1 MAALFRKFIH
11 RPTSTGTASGCRAA
25 QLRATPVFQA
35 LSSRARRHYT
45 SGMTTPPPPPP
56 PEWARHDAVLI
67 GFPSHP
73 EIWGPPLDG
82 ARAETAAFADA
93 IADKGR
99 GERVVL
105 VCADDEAARAAS
117 LLVGDRV
124 EIVVEDFGDVWLRD
138 TAAIVVGDGTA
149 RDFGFNGWGGKY
161 HFPGDE
167 DVGERLARRKRLHT
181 IACDWVLEGGAI
193 DGDGTGLVVTTEQ
206 CLLNRNRNPGLS
218 QRTAEEWLLR
228 DLGYDRVLWLG
239 DGLVNDH
246 TDGHVDN
253 LARFVGAN
261 RLAVPMPEE
270 NDPNWLIYQDAARRA
285 QAFGVDV
292 VRLPSPGRVIVD
304 DEVVPASYM
313 NFYIGN
319 SVVAVPVYGQPNDD
333 DAVEAIQALFPD
345 RRAVGLRA
353 DHILTG
359 GGSFHCI
366 SQQLP
371 KVRP

>member
-1 MAALFRKFIH
+1 M
-11 RPTSTGTASGCRAA
+11 
-25 QLRATPVFQA
+25 
-35 LSSRARRHYT
+35 
-45 SGMTTPPPPPP
+45 
-56 PEWARHDAVLI
+56 LI

-73 EIWGPPLDG
+73 EIWGAPLDG

-93 IADKGR
+93 IADEGR
-99 GERVVL
+99 GERVLL
-105 VCADDEAARAAS
+105 VCADHEAAQAARP
-117 LLVGDRV
+117 LVGRHVD
-124 EIVVEDFGDVWLRD
+124 ILIEDFGDVWLRD

-167 DVGERLARRKRLHT
+167 DVGERLAARRRIKALS
-181 IACDWVLEGGAI
+181 CDWVLEGGSI
-193 DGDGTGLVVTTEQ
+193 DGDGSGLVVTTEQ
-206 CLLNRNRNPGLS
+206 CLLNRNRNPGLTHA
-218 QRTAEEWLLR
+218 TAEQWLLR
-228 DLGYDRVLWLG
+228 DLGFDRVLWLG

-253 LARFVGAN
+253 LARFVSPN
-261 RLAVPMPEE
+261 RLAVPAPEE
-270 NDPNWLIYQDAARRA
+270 NDPNWMIYQDAARRA
-285 QAFGVDV
+285 EAFGVDV
-292 VRLPSPGRVIVD
+292 VRLPSPGRLLVD
-304 DEVVPASYM
+304 EEIVPASYM

-319 SVVAVPVYGQPNDD
+319 NVVAVPIYGQPNDD
-333 DAVEAIQALFPD
+333 AAVSAVQALFPD

-371 KVRP
+371 RIAA